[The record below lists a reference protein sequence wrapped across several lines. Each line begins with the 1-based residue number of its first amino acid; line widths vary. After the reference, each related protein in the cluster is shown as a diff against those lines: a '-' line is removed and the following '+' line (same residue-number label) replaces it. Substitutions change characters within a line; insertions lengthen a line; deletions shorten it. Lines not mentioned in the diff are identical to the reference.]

1 MSGSGRTWAGVAT
14 FAVIGVIGMGAA
26 LLYVNQKG
34 VGKESAPPAAQ
45 MQAQTQASV
54 HALEPQLAAFAK
66 GSLAALQTPASPAA
80 PDYVFKTADGADV
93 RLADFAG
100 KVTVVNLWAT
110 WCAPCRIEMPTL
122 AALADH
128 YKARDDFAVVA
139 VSMDLDKTADEARD
153 FIAQNAPLDFYID
166 PKFQLAFEFP
176 GKGAMPQTIVM
187 DRQGRVRA
195 VLTGEADWAGPEARA
210 LIDHLL
216 AEG

>member
-34 VGKESAPPAAQ
+34 GGKESAPSA
-45 MQAQTQASV
+45 AQTQA
-54 HALEPQLAAFAK
+54 AAQPLEPQLAAFAK
-66 GSLAALQTPASPAA
+66 GSLAALQAPASPAA
-80 PDYVFKTADGADV
+80 PDYVFKAADGADV

-110 WCAPCRIEMPTL
+110 WCAPCKIEMPTL

-128 YKARDDFAVVA
+128 YKARDDFAVVV
-139 VSMDLDKTADEARD
+139 VSMDLDKTADEARA

-176 GKGAMPQTIVM
+176 GKGAMPQTILL
-187 DRQGRVRA
+187 DRKGQVRA
-195 VLTGEADWAGPEARA
+195 TLAGEADWNTPAAHA
-210 LIDHLL
+210 LIDALL
-216 AEG
+216 AEPA